1 MNDTP
6 EIAKIFSPAK
16 INFFFAVTGLR
27 NDGFHDVVS
36 INLPLN
42 FGDEISVKLNDCEK
56 DELICQSND
65 INLTNNSILSAI
77 KLFKEESNVRDN
89 FKITL
94 KKEIPISAGFGGGS
108 SNAGT
113 ILKTINKIYDNVL
126 NTSTI
131 ETICTKT
138 GADCS
143 FFLNPKPCITT
154 GIGDICHEISDKF
167 QNSLEQYKM
176 FIFKPPFGINTSAA
190 YKDLRD
196 NFQKLYISEQSA
208 NGKMENLIEAVIRG
222 DEKLPLYNTFY
233 NMLSLRNNDFIKL
246 KTLISD
252 VHSNVMLTGSG
263 SGFFGICKSS
273 KTLKYSKTIA
283 ELIFGSDIFWREVS
297 FL

>member
-1 MNDTP
+1 MNGTP

-16 INFFFAVTGLR
+16 INFFFAITGLR
-27 NDGFHDVVS
+27 KDGFHDVVS

-42 FGDEISVKLNDCEK
+42 FSDEISIKLNDCGK
-56 DELICQSND
+56 DELICQND
-65 INLTNNSILSAI
+65 YINPVNNSILSAI
-77 KLFKEESNVRDN
+77 KLFKEESKIDDN
-89 FKITL
+89 FKVIL

-113 ILKTINKIYDNVL
+113 ILKALNEIYDNVL
-126 NTSTI
+126 SISTI
-131 ETICTKT
+131 EKICTKI

-143 FFLNPKPCITT
+143 FFLSPKPCITT

-167 QNSLEQYKM
+167 QSSLAQYKM
-176 FIFKPPFGINTSAA
+176 FIFKPHFGINTSAA

-196 NFQKLYISEQSA
+196 NFQKLYISKQSA
-208 NGKMENLIEAVIRG
+208 NEKMENLIEAVIHG

-233 NMLSLRNNDFIKL
+233 NMLSLRDNNFIKL
-246 KTLISD
+246 KTLMDD

-273 KTLKYSKTIA
+273 KALKHSKTAA

-297 FL
+297 VL

>member
-27 NDGFHDVVS
+27 DDGFHDVVS

-42 FGDEISVKLNDCEK
+42 FGDEISIKLNDCGK
-56 DELICQSND
+56 DELICQND
-65 INLTNNSILSAI
+65 YINPVNNSILTAI
-77 KLFKEESNVRDN
+77 KLFKEESKIEDN
-89 FKITL
+89 FKVIL

-113 ILKTINKIYDNVL
+113 ILKTLNKIYNNVL

-131 ETICTKT
+131 EKICTKI
-138 GADCS
+138 GADCR

-154 GIGDICHEISDKF
+154 GIGDIYHEISNKF
-167 QNSLEQYKM
+167 QNSLKQYKM
-176 FIFKPPFGINTSAA
+176 FIIKPNFGINTSAA
-190 YKDLRD
+190 YKELRD

-208 NGKMENLIEAVIRG
+208 NEKMGNLIEAVIRG

-233 NMLSLRNNDFIKL
+233 DMLSLRNNNFIKL
-246 KTLISD
+246 KTSMDDI
-252 VHSNVMLTGSG
+252 HSNVMLTGSG

-273 KTLKYSKTIA
+273 RVLKYSKSVA
-283 ELIFGSDIFWREVS
+283 KLIFGSDIFWREVS
-297 FL
+297 VL

>member
-1 MNDTP
+1 MNDMP

-16 INFFFAVTGLR
+16 INFFFAITELR
-27 NDGFHDVVS
+27 DDGFHDVVS

-42 FGDEISVKLNDCEK
+42 FGDEISIKVNDFEK
-56 DELICQSND
+56 DELICQNND
-65 INLTNNSILSAI
+65 INLTNNSILAAI
-77 KLFKEESNVRDN
+77 KLFKEESKIEDD

-113 ILKTINKIYDNVL
+113 ILKALNEIYDNVL
-126 NTSTI
+126 SISTI
-131 ETICTKT
+131 EKICTKI
-138 GADCS
+138 GADCR

-167 QNSLEQYKM
+167 QNSLKQYKM
-176 FIFKPPFGINTSAA
+176 FIFKPHFGINTSAA

-196 NFQKLYISEQSA
+196 NFQKLYISKQSA
-208 NGKMENLIEAVIRG
+208 NDKMKNLIEAVIHG

-233 NMLSLRNNDFIKL
+233 SMLSLKYSNFIKL
-246 KTLISD
+246 KTLMND

-273 KTLKYSKTIA
+273 KALKYSKTAA
-283 ELIFGSDIFWREVS
+283 ELIFGNDIFWREVS
-297 FL
+297 VL

>member
-6 EIAKIFSPAK
+6 EMAKIFSPAK
-16 INFFFAVTGLR
+16 INFFFAITGR
-27 NDGFHDVVS
+27 RKDGFHDVVS

-42 FGDEISVKLNDCEK
+42 FGDEISIKLNDCEK
-56 DELICQSND
+56 DELICQNND
-65 INLTNNSILSAI
+65 INPANNSILSAI
-77 KLFKEESNVRDN
+77 KLFKEESNIDDN

-94 KKEIPISAGFGGGS
+94 KKKIPILAGFGGGS

-131 ETICTKT
+131 ETICTKN

-167 QNSLEQYKM
+167 QSSLAQYKM

-208 NGKMENLIEAVIRG
+208 NEKMENLIDAVIHG

-233 NMLSLRNNDFIKL
+233 NMLSLRDNNFIKL
-246 KTLISD
+246 KTLMDD

-273 KTLKYSKTIA
+273 KALKYSKTA
-283 ELIFGSDIFWREVS
+283 AKLIFGSDIFWREVS

>member
-1 MNDTP
+1 
-6 EIAKIFSPAK
+6 
-16 INFFFAVTGLR
+16 
-27 NDGFHDVVS
+27 
-36 INLPLN
+36 
-42 FGDEISVKLNDCEK
+42 
-56 DELICQSND
+56 
-65 INLTNNSILSAI
+65 LSAI
-77 KLFKEESNVRDN
+77 KAFKEESNVIDN

-126 NTSTI
+126 SISTI
-131 ETICTKT
+131 EKICTKI

-167 QNSLEQYKM
+167 QSSLAQYKM
-176 FIFKPPFGINTSAA
+176 FIFKPHFGINTSAA

-196 NFQKLYISEQSA
+196 NFQKLYISKQSA
-208 NGKMENLIEAVIRG
+208 NEKMENLIEAVIHG

-233 NMLSLRNNDFIKL
+233 NMLSLRNNNFIKL
-246 KTLISD
+246 KTSMDYI
-252 VHSNVMLTGSG
+252 HSNVMLTGSG

-273 KTLKYSKTIA
+273 RVLKYSKSVA
-283 ELIFGSDIFWREVS
+283 KLIFGSDIFWREVS
-297 FL
+297 VL

>member
-16 INFFFAVTGLR
+16 INFFFAITGLR
-27 NDGFHDVVS
+27 KDGFHDVVS

-42 FGDEISVKLNDCEK
+42 FGDEISIKLNDCEK

-65 INLTNNSILSAI
+65 INLTNNSILAAI
-77 KLFKEESNVRDN
+77 KAFKEESNVIDN

-113 ILKTINKIYDNVL
+113 ILKALNEIYDNVL
-126 NTSTI
+126 SISTI
-131 ETICTKT
+131 EKICTKI

-143 FFLNPKPCITT
+143 FFLSPKPCITT

-167 QNSLEQYKM
+167 QSSLTQYKM
-176 FIFKPPFGINTSAA
+176 FIIKPNFGINTSSA
-190 YKDLRD
+190 YKELRD

-208 NGKMENLIEAVIRG
+208 NEKMGNLIEAVIRG

-233 NMLSLRNNDFIKL
+233 DMLSLRNNNFIKL
-246 KTLISD
+246 KTLMD
-252 VHSNVMLTGSG
+252 YVHSNVMLTGSG
-263 SGFFGICKSS
+263 SGFFGICKNS
-273 KTLKYSKTIA
+273 KALKYSKSVA
-283 ELIFGSDIFWREVS
+283 ELIFGSDLFWHEVS
-297 FL
+297 VL